1 MRRVPPRERIV
12 EEIVEEGEGRV
23 QLGGMRVSRKP
34 GGTSMTPEDLERE
47 NRAIDE
53 TFATAAPRFTA
64 TSAPLRSSGRT
75 RTAAGATPAG

>member
-1 MRRVPPRERIV
+1 
-12 EEIVEEGEGRV
+12 
-23 QLGGMRVSRKP
+23 
-34 GGTSMTPEDLERE
+34 MTPEDLERE

-53 TFATAAPRFTA
+53 TFAAAAPRFTA